1 WKIWSRKVSKLPGHA
16 RMVLDASAKLCC
28 WPVEFRFSFQ
38 GALECRFL
46 PAGESRLSLRH
57 INMAPIYEGSFRLKD
72 TSAASGGM

>member
-1 WKIWSRKVSKLPGHA
+1 MSHFQRKTVSHFFWK
-16 RMVLDASAKLCC
+16 C
-28 WPVEFRFSFQ
+28 FRFLFQ

-46 PAGESRLSLRH
+46 PGGEIRLSLRH